1 MCPLRVLV
9 LALSVMVAA
18 FTLYSSQVGD
28 VPDAHEKSKHEAVS
42 NGSIFTD
49 TVLPVLFRGA
59 VLLLHQ

>member
-42 NGSIFTD
+42 NGSIFT
-49 TVLPVLFRGA
+49 VLPVLFRGA